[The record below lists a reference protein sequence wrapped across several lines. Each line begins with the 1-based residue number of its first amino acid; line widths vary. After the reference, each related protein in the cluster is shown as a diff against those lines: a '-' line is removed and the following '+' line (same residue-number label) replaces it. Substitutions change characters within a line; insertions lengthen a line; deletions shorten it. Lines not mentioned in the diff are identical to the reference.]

1 MKVRSPGKA
10 GAASRD
16 DVSEKDAWRG
26 QSVPS
31 ANVQN
36 RELPYSREKKI
47 FEIFFGIDSVQIRE
61 CILIDL
67 MSS

>member
-1 MKVRSPGKA
+1 
-10 GAASRD
+10 
-16 DVSEKDAWRG
+16 
-26 QSVPS
+26 VPS

>member
-16 DVSEKDAWRG
+16 DVSEKDAGRG

-36 RELPYSREKKI
+36 RELPYSKEKKM
-47 FEIFFGIDSVQIRE
+47 FEIFCSSLVL
-61 CILIDL
+61 ILCKQENAF
-67 MSS
+67 